1 MARWLTSRR
10 NRWTGPLGIGI
21 LLTFGSACAVGDFV
35 DPTETSSPGE
45 LLNGSPTFDRP
56 EVGRLHFGQGG
67 FCTATLIT
75 ENVAVTAA
83 HCVSYGTQQ
92 TAGNYGRFVVDPD
105 ENASPRSF
113 DITHYRS
120 FSSRLGWSDVAL
132 LRLATRVPASVAIP
146 TTVSARSASS
156 GQSVTVYGYGC
167 TDRDAQRG
175 GFLKRSFTYAFGRS
189 ENLCPGDSGGPV
201 VVGDD
206 GPVFLVNSGY
216 YTQSGTDIFGE
227 PWRLKADVDTQIS
240 NWVRD
245 VGMPA
250 APAEVR
256 LTNSSGAPL
265 WARCNGT
272 ESAECT
278 GWTYLRDGAT
288 EGIVTQGRRIILDNQ
303 DYHPTLRW
311 SHNELVAPTDDVT
324 VHPNQDD
331 PFTPL
336 VTEPDPE
343 PEPDVDPEPDP
354 NTGGDDD
361 PIVIQGCMGGDTRGG
376 ALAIEGAVR
385 GEVCENRQTWLQIDL
400 QAGDKLKVDVSFTHQ
415 SGDID
420 ATLYA
425 PNQAEVG
432 RSAGTTDR
440 ESIEHTAASD
450 GPYHLLVYGYR
461 SASNTVTVA
470 LDIVTTDTEDVCAAD
485 GNDAREDATALAGP
499 VDGRV
504 CDGDTDW
511 LKIEQEGPWTVLVE
525 FNHSDGDLDVRGYGP
540 GGRRT
545 GQSAGTSDQERITG
559 NGPGFVE
566 VFGYNGAQNAY
577 TVRFE

>member
-1 MARWLTSRR
+1 MARWLASDGM
-10 NRWTGPLGIGI
+10 RWTGPLGIGV
-21 LLTFGSACAVGDFV
+21 LLTIGSACAVGDFV

-83 HCVSYGTQQ
+83 HCVDYGTQQ
-92 TAGNYGRFVVDPD
+92 TAGNYGRFVVDPN

-132 LRLATRVPASVAIP
+132 LRLAQRVPASVAVP
-146 TTVSARSASS
+146 THISTQNARS
-156 GQSVTVYGYGC
+156 GESVTVYGYGC
-167 TDRDAQRG
+167 TDRDTQRG

-201 VVGDD
+201 VIGNE

-227 PWRLKADVDTQIS
+227 PWRLEGEIQTQIG
-240 NWVRD
+240 NWIRD

-256 LTNSSGAPL
+256 ITNASGAAL

-272 ESAECT
+272 ESDECT
-278 GWTYLRDGAT
+278 GWTYVRDGAT
-288 EGIVTQGRRIILDNQ
+288 AGILTQGRRLIIDNQ
-303 DYHPTLRW
+303 EFHPTIRW
-311 SHNELVAPTDDVT
+311 SYRELVAPSEDAT
-324 VHPNQDD
+324 VHPNEGA

-336 VTEPDPE
+336 VTDPDPD
-343 PEPDVDPEPDP
+343 PDTNTDPDP

-361 PIVIQGCMGGDTRGG
+361 DPIVLEGCIGGDSRGG
-376 ALAIEGAVR
+376 AVAIGAAVQ
-385 GEVCENRQTWLQIDL
+385 GEVCANRESWFSFSAD
-400 QAGDKLKVDVSFTHQ
+400 AGAKIAVEVSFTHS

-420 ATLYA
+420 ITLLN
-425 PNQAEVG
+425 PDGAEVG

-440 ESIEHTAASD
+440 ESIAHTAAAS
-450 GPYHLLVYGYR
+450 GTYTLVIFGYR
-461 SASNTVTVA
+461 GATNAVTASVDVA
-470 LDIVTTDTEDVCAAD
+470 GNGADDVCADD
-485 GNDAREDATALAGP
+485 GNDAMEDATPLTGP
-499 VDGRV
+499 ADARV

-511 LKIEQEGPWTVLVE
+511 YRVDRQGPWTLRIE
-525 FNHSDGDLDVRGYGP
+525 FQHGDGDLDLRQYDN

-545 GQSAGTSDQERITG
+545 GQSAGTSNVETISG
-559 NGPGFVE
+559 NGPGYVE
-566 VFGYNGAQNAY
+566 VFGYNGAQNGYAIR
-577 TVRFE
+577 VE